1 MSKEEWNSKML
12 TNNNGAKR
20 TDDAKLNFL
29 ANSPSTLGKEEN
41 PFRLGQM
48 WPIISEL
55 MVTVAQH
62 TAERIDLVHC

>member
-1 MSKEEWNSKML
+1 ML

-20 TDDAKLNFL
+20 TDSAKLNFL
-29 ANSPSTLGKEEN
+29 ANSLGKEEN